1 MHKKTNKK
9 FSFYSIQKHEHKGK
23 KYTKKISVKNGKSH
37 KIISCYHG
45 GKIVNTSKNSLS
57 QIEISLI
64 KLGKIL
70 PNLFKSCSCNKTKKF
85 SHHNK

>member
-23 KYTKKISVKNGKSH
+23 KYIKKVSVKNGKGH

-45 GKIVNTSKNSLS
+45 GKRVNTSKNPLS
-57 QIEISLI
+57 QIEIGLI
-64 KLGKIL
+64 KVGKIL
-70 PNLFKSCSCNKTKKF
+70 PNLFKGCSCNKTKKNR
-85 SHHNK
+85 HHH